1 VAWITTF
8 GGRAG
13 SAPPKAPTRPTTL
26 DNDAARARIRRGG
39 VGQAISMSTLLQN
52 ARMVV
57 ILASSSNVITSI
69 GARV

>member
-1 VAWITTF
+1 MS

-26 DNDAARARIRRGG
+26 DNDAGRARVRRGR
-39 VGQAISMSTLLQN
+39 VGQAISMSALLQN

-57 ILASSSNVITSI
+57 ILALSSNVMTSI
-69 GARV
+69 GASV